1 MSTRVRAGTGDTK
14 LDRIPFPPEHN
25 IHPLE
30 CDSCCRANP
39 CLRLYEYKFLLCY
52 LCYLATPTDTLHGFL
67 KDTSMGDAFLNF
79 GSKI

>member
-1 MSTRVRAGTGDTK
+1 MGLPFFRNILFKHREGRFWGGGGGGGGRKMSTRVRAGTGDTK

-25 IHPLE
+25 IHPPG

-52 LCYLATPTDTLHGFL
+52 LC
-67 KDTSMGDAFLNF
+67 
-79 GSKI
+79 